1 MSPTQGTKGGMD
13 ILSVSPQT
21 GASTRLV
28 LDDPS
33 GFVSTTVDVSAH
45 LSPFHKG
52 GNEVQRGH

>member
-1 MSPTQGTKGGMD
+1 M
-13 ILSVSPQT
+13 SVSPQT